1 MVFYNYNYQTSMNLK
16 MSTEE
21 LLVEAQQGMAKLK
34 QLESF

>member
-1 MVFYNYNYQTSMNLK
+1 MNLK

-34 QLESF
+34 QLESFEGW

>member
-21 LLVEAQQGMAKLK
+21 LLVEAQQSMAKLK